1 MCRLERKTARRGR
14 SAVPRTFL
22 RTRRWR
28 RPRASRLVIVMLG
41 SFRALPRLAADVLV
55 DVADA
60 LALVRLGLADLADV
74 GRHLADELLV
84 GAPDDDAGRDGHLEG
99 DPLER
104 LDVAFGYADHHVV
117 DQRPGEPV
125 QRAVLALV
133 VGTRDRELVA
143 DARDG
148 DVVRRVVL
156 ERALRALDDHVAAL
170 DGHVDAGRDG
180 DGLLADAGHGRYQ
193 TWQRT
198 SPPTLR
204 SRASRSVM
212 RPWLV
217 DRMAMPMPPSTRG
230 TLSAFVY
237 TRRPGLDTRRN
248 PEIVRLRSGVY
259 FIAIRRRG
267 RGYEESS
274 STLEP
279 EMYPSCSRIFAS
291 ATFSFDDGI
300 TTSSWNATFALRI
313 RVSMSATGSVIVM
326 RSPRRLREAG
336 DLAVV
341 GHVAQADAAEPE
353 APVHRPRAATP
364 ATPGIGPHLELGLAL
379 LLLDQRL
386 LRQWTTPRSGVRSR
400 DGTGNRA

>member
-41 SFRALPRLAADVLV
+41 SLRALPRLAADVLV

-74 GRHLADELLV
+74 GRHLTDELLV

-99 DPLER
+99 DPLGRLDRHRVRVADLELELR
-104 LDVAFGYADHHVV
+104 RPLGLHPVPDADDLELLDVALGYADHHVV

-133 VGTRDRELVA
+133 VGARDRELVA

-170 DGHVDAGRDG
+170 DGHVDTGRDG

-193 TWQRT
+193 T
-198 SPPTLR
+198 
-204 SRASRSVM
+204 
-212 RPWLV
+212 
-217 DRMAMPMPPSTRG
+217 
-230 TLSAFVY
+230 
-237 TRRPGLDTRRN
+237 
-248 PEIVRLRSGVY
+248 
-259 FIAIRRRG
+259 
-267 RGYEESS
+267 
-274 STLEP
+274 
-279 EMYPSCSRIFAS
+279 
-291 ATFSFDDGI
+291 
-300 TTSSWNATFALRI
+300 
-313 RVSMSATGSVIVM
+313 
-326 RSPRRLREAG
+326 
-336 DLAVV
+336 
-341 GHVAQADAAEPE
+341 
-353 APVHRPRAATP
+353 
-364 ATPGIGPHLELGLAL
+364 
-379 LLLDQRL
+379 
-386 LRQWTTPRSGVRSR
+386 
-400 DGTGNRA
+400 